1 MKVLL
6 LHTPTRPKC
15 PPFPFMYVA
24 TLLRQAGIS
33 FDAIDLNGYV
43 SNEEMAT
50 DPRSSIN
57 APFPLRPPES
67 VIDACRIDVGK
78 DRYDLAIVYGYYTNY
93 NFTHRLVLA
102 LKEVQPHL
110 RIVVE
115 GTWDNLAAEVML
127 HTWPIDAVIH
137 VEPEFCAVQVV
148 TQLVSEGDLRDIPN
162 VSFRAN
168 GSVVHNPRVFPD
180 SLDQLPLPA
189 YDLIPQVGYAK
200 ERIATLKLLEYMKKT
215 GYPGDVYW
223 IISSRGCPY
232 HCIFCHNAHMFCNT
246 WRCRSAENTV
256 DEMELARSQGRKF
269 IGFHD
274 EFFTYD
280 MDRAF
285 KICDEIL
292 ERGLDVEWTCITR
305 PDYVTPELISKMRE
319 AGCYSMFYGVEC
331 ASQKVLDACRKH
343 IKLEDIETAITLTR
357 DAGMTIR
364 TGLIVGLPK
373 QTLKEIDDTIDFV
386 RRMELEM
393 VNVTALTCYPDS
405 PAWKEGDQLGIRPL
419 GRWWENSDSLS
430 GKPSLETDWMSYK
443 EILEAILYLA
453 ASIEDV
459 LL

>member
-24 TLLRQAGIS
+24 SLLREAHIP
-33 FDAIDLNGYV
+33 FDSLDLNGCV
-43 SNEEMAT
+43 PKKEMAT

-57 APFPLRPPES
+57 APFPLRPPAS
-67 VIDACRIDVGK
+67 IIDVVRDFISK
-78 DRYDLAIVYGYYTNY
+78 TQYDAAIVYGYYTNY
-93 NFTHRLVLA
+93 NFTHRLVQEM
-102 LKEVQPHL
+102 KEVQPHMK
-110 RIVVE
+110 IAVE
-115 GTWDNLAAEVML
+115 GTWDDLAAGIML
-127 HTWPIDAVIH
+127 KTWPIESVIH
-137 VEPEFCAVQVV
+137 VEPEFSAVQLIK
-148 TQLVSEGDLRDIPN
+148 QLCSGGSLHGVSN
-162 VSFRAN
+162 VSYRDN
-168 GSVVHNPRVFPD
+168 GSVIHNEREFPD
-180 SLDQLPLPA
+180 SLDELPLPA
-189 YDLIPQVGYAK
+189 YDLVPQVGYAK
-200 ERIATLKLLEYMKKT
+200 ERIATPKLLKYMKKT
-215 GYPGDVYW
+215 GYTGDVYW

-232 HCIFCHNAHMFCNT
+232 HCVFCHNAHMYCNT
-246 WRCRSAENTV
+246 WRGRSAENTV

-280 MDRAF
+280 TKRAF
-285 KICDEIL
+285 NICDEIR

-305 PDYVTPELISKMRE
+305 PDYVTPELISTMRE

-343 IKLEDIETAITLTR
+343 IKLEAIETAIKLTH

-373 QTLKEIDDTIDFV
+373 QTRKEIDDTIDFV
-386 RRMELEM
+386 RKMDLEM

-405 PAWKEGDQLGIRPL
+405 PVWKEKEIGVRPL
-419 GRWWENSDSLS
+419 GRWWENSESLA
-430 GKPSLETDWMSYK
+430 GKPALETDWMSYK
-443 EILEAILYLA
+443 EILGNILYLA
-453 ASIEDV
+453 AAIEDV

>member
-24 TLLRQAGIS
+24 SLLREAQIPFGS
-33 FDAIDLNGYV
+33 LDLNGHV
-43 SNEEMAT
+43 PKEEMAT

-57 APFPLRPPES
+57 APFPLRPPTS
-67 VIDACRIDVGK
+67 AIDACRDFISD
-78 DRYDLAIVYGYYTNY
+78 DQYDIAIVYAYYTNY
-93 NFTHRLVLA
+93 NFTHKLIQEMKKVH
-102 LKEVQPHL
+102 PHMKV
-110 RIVVE
+110 VVE
-115 GTWDNLAAEVML
+115 GTWDDLAAETML
-127 HTWPIDAVIH
+127 KTWPIEGVIH
-137 VEPEFCAVQVV
+137 VEPEFCAVQLVR
-148 TQLVSEGDLRDIPN
+148 QLSSGGDLHSIGNLSYRD
-162 VSFRAN
+162 N
-168 GSVVHNPRVFPD
+168 GSVLHNPREFPD
-180 SLDQLPLPA
+180 RLDELPLPA
-189 YDLIPQVGYAK
+189 YDLVPKVGYAK
-200 ERIATLKLLEYMKKT
+200 ERIATPKLLEYMKRT
-215 GYPGDVYW
+215 GYAGDVYW

-232 HCIFCHNAHMFCNT
+232 KCIFCHNAHMYNNT
-246 WRCRSAENTV
+246 WRCRSAESTV

-285 KICDEIL
+285 KICDEIG

-305 PDYVTPELISKMRE
+305 PDYVTPKLIASLRE

-343 IKLEDIETAITLTR
+343 LKLEDIENAINLSH

-364 TGLIVGLPK
+364 AGVIVGLPY
-373 QTLKEIDDTIDFV
+373 QTRKEIDDTIDFV
-386 RRMELEM
+386 RKMELEM
-393 VNVTALTCYPDS
+393 VNITALTCYPDS
-405 PAWKEGDQLGIRPL
+405 PVWKEGDTLGVRPL
-419 GRWWENSDSLS
+419 GRWWENSESLA

-443 EILEAILYLA
+443 EILGNILYFA
-453 ASIEDV
+453 TSIEDV